1 MQESNDFGGGN
12 QAAYVRKQELNGRL
26 GALEIEI
33 NDIDADIK
41 RLQEL
46 KNRLLTEKRD
56 ISAQLKTHGGS
67 LQGLPGSTADG
78 PQRVESGKTDY
89 TTERFEWTGELKA
102 RMKAIFNI
110 NAFRLCQEG

>member
-1 MQESNDFGGGN
+1 M
-12 QAAYVRKQELNGRL
+12 RRQELNGRL

-33 NDIDADIK
+33 NDIDADIQ

-46 KNRLLTEKRD
+46 KNRLLAEKRD
-56 ISAQLKTHGGS
+56 ISAQLKTHGGR
-67 LQGLPGSTADG
+67 LQGLSESTANGHG

-110 NAFRLCQEG
+110 GAFRLCQEG